1 MALIQSSKDNHYLTF
16 DDEKHRYTLDGQRV
30 PGATTFGKGG
40 YPTSEALTGW
50 MIGQGS
56 NYTAVKI
63 KQLIEAKENPHYP
76 TNEELKQIIKESK
89 QAHRAVA
96 EEAANIG
103 TIVHDFAYLTELGR
117 TREALQMLSEFE
129 DVPQWTEINNG
140 IKKFEEWKAG
150 NKDVIVATEAIVASV
165 EEQYGGKFD
174 RLATRDGKLVLS
186 DFKTSNG
193 FYVDQFIQLGAYSKA
208 IKEWLGLNVE
218 AYEILR
224 FGKEKGEFETML
236 IDNQAE
242 LQAFIDQ
249 AILCRRTYKFK
260 LKWDSDKRFKW
271 MGGTKNVSKGTES
284 TASVGGV

>member
-40 YPTSEALTGW
+40 YPTSEALVGW

-63 KQLIEAKENPHYP
+63 KQGLPNFP
-76 TNEELKQIIKESK
+76 NETELKQIIKESK
-89 QAHRAVA
+89 TAHRAVA

-103 TIVHDFAYLTELGR
+103 TIVHDYAYLTELGR

-129 DVPQWTEINNG
+129 EAPQWTEINNG
-140 IKKFEEWKAG
+140 VKKFEEWKAG
-150 NKDVIVATEAIVASV
+150 NSDIIVATEAIVASV

-174 RLATRDGKLVLS
+174 RLATRNGKLVLS

-208 IKEWLGLNVE
+208 IKEWLGLDVE
-218 AYEILR
+218 AFEILR
-224 FGKEKGEFETML
+224 FGKEKGEFETL
-236 IDNQAE
+236 LVDNQEE
-242 LQAFIDQ
+242 LQAFIAQ
-249 AILCRRTYKFK
+249 AVLCRRTYKFK

-271 MGGTKNVSKGTES
+271 MGGTKNVSKGTQSS
-284 TASVGGV
+284 TTMGRV